1 MSGRLILLRHGMSEW
16 NEQGLFTGWLDVPLA
31 DSGFAQARQA
41 AALLA
46 RHGLVPDAVH
56 SSVLVR
62 AVDTAREM
70 LRAWGSSVPV
80 TRTWRLNE
88 RHYGALTGRVKRDV
102 VAEYGEQ
109 QFAEWRRSFKGTP
122 PAGVPIDD
130 PRYAGIDVPRTESL
144 ADVLARVLPYWAE
157 VLQPSLV
164 DRTVLV
170 VSHSNTLRALVK
182 HVERIPDEDI
192 DALNI
197 PTGSPLVYDIDA
209 GGPGTYLDPL
219 AAEAGAAAVANEG
232 HETSPGSG

>member
-1 MSGRLILLRHGMSEW
+1 MSEW
-16 NEQGLFTGWLDVPLA
+16 NEQGMFTGWLDVPLA
-31 DSGFAQARQA
+31 DSGRAQARQA
-41 AALLA
+41 ATLLA
-46 RHGLVPDAVH
+46 EHGLLPDAVH

-62 AVDTAREM
+62 AVDTAGEM
-70 LRAWGSSVPV
+70 LRVWASSVPV
-80 TRTWRLNE
+80 TRSWRLNE

-122 PAGVPIDD
+122 PPLPGGPIDD
-130 PRYAGIDVPRTESL
+130 PRYTGIDVPRTESL
-144 ADVLARVLPYWAE
+144 ADVLARVLPYWSE
-157 VLQPSLV
+157 VLRPSLA

-182 HVERIPDEDI
+182 HLERIPDEAI

-197 PTGSPLVYDIDA
+197 PTGSPLVYDIDS
-209 GGPGTYLDPL
+209 GGPGVYLDPR